1 MSSGDQGIQK
11 KSGGR
16 FQKVQAG
23 DPSNAPTP
31 QDDDMEF
38 EADPFIDTGNYKAD
52 FASFMMNTMIY
63 KLTRVLGFDT
73 VLLMSKDGENLYLLI
88 RAEEKDLKKLAHQQ
102 EF

>member
-1 MSSGDQGIQK
+1 MKQGDQGILK

-16 FQKVQAG
+16 FQKA
-23 DPSNAPTP
+23 SATEAPQTP
-31 QDDDMEF
+31 GNDDMEF
-38 EADPFIDTGNYKAD
+38 EADPFVDTGNYKAD

-73 VLLMSKDGENLYLLI
+73 VLLMSKDGKNLYLLL